1 MNVLLLAWVTSLLL
15 AVEQHLN
22 VRKKQNT
29 SGISESYFSSMF
41 MIPNNDTLAA
51 PSVCNTDLAKM
62 QQHKVRSQ
70 PDTHSFSEG
79 LDKHSI
85 ELEIALKKYQ
95 PSIML

>member
-1 MNVLLLAWVTSLLL
+1 
-15 AVEQHLN
+15 
-22 VRKKQNT
+22 
-29 SGISESYFSSMF
+29 MF
-41 MIPNNDTLAA
+41 TIPNNDTLAA
-51 PSVCNTDLAKM
+51 PSVCTTDLAKM

-70 PDTHSFSEG
+70 PDTHGFSEG